1 MALIDRLTGDLRAAQ
16 RGGDADRLR
25 VLRTLVSQIKYE
37 AKESGSST
45 DDDLVVRVIQRDIRR
60 RDEAIQLY
68 VNGDRPEHAEAER
81 AERAI
86 ISAYQPDEIDRAAM
100 ETIARNVI
108 DEVGATSP
116 RDMGKVMRPLMARL
130 REQGTV
136 DGRAVNALVGEL
148 LSQG

>member
-16 RGGDADRLR
+16 RGGEADRVR
-25 VLRTLVSQIKYE
+25 VLRTLISQIKYE
-37 AKESGSST
+37 AKESGAST
-45 DDDLVVRVIQRDIRR
+45 DDALVVRVIQRDIRR

-68 VNGDRPEHAEAER
+68 VNGNRPEQADTER

-86 ISAYQPDEIDRAAM
+86 ISAYQPDEIDGAMM
-100 ETIARNVI
+100 ETIAREVI
-108 DEVGATSP
+108 DEVGATSR

>member
-16 RGGDADRLR
+16 RGGDADRVR
-25 VLRTLVSQIKYE
+25 VLRTFISQIKYE
-37 AKESGSST
+37 AKESGAST
-45 DDDLVVRVIQRDIRR
+45 DDALVVRVIQRDIRR

-68 VNGDRPEHAEAER
+68 VSGDRPEQADTER

-86 ISAYQPDEIDRAAM
+86 ISAYQPDEIDSAMM
-100 ETIARNVI
+100 ETIAREVI
-108 DEVGATSP
+108 DEVGATSR

>member
-68 VNGDRPEHAEAER
+68 VNGDRPEHADAER

>member
-16 RGGDADRLR
+16 RGGDADRVR
-25 VLRTLVSQIKYE
+25 VLRTLISQIKYE
-37 AKESGSST
+37 AKESGTST
-45 DDDLVVRVIQRDIRR
+45 DDALVIRVIQRDIRR

-68 VNGDRPEHAEAER
+68 VKGDRPAQADAER

-86 ISAYQPDEIDRAAM
+86 ISAYQPEDIDSDAM
-100 ETIARNVI
+100 EAIAREVI
-108 DEVGATSP
+108 DEVGATTR

-136 DGRAVNALVGEL
+136 DGRAVNALVGKL
-148 LSQG
+148 LGGG

>member
-16 RGGDADRLR
+16 RGGDADRVR
-25 VLRTLVSQIKYE
+25 VLRTLISQIKYE
-37 AKESGSST
+37 AKESGTST
-45 DDDLVVRVIQRDIRR
+45 DDALVLRVIQRDIRR

-68 VNGDRPEHAEAER
+68 VKGDRPAQADAER

-86 ISAYQPDEIDRAAM
+86 ISAYRPDDIDSDAM
-100 ETIARNVI
+100 EAIAREVI
-108 DEVGATSP
+108 DEVGATTR

-148 LSQG
+148 LGGG

>member
-16 RGGDADRLR
+16 RGGEADRVR
-25 VLRTLVSQIKYE
+25 VLRTLISQIKYE
-37 AKESGSST
+37 AKESGAST
-45 DDDLVVRVIQRDIRR
+45 DDALVVRVIQRDIRR

-68 VNGDRPEHAEAER
+68 VNGNRPEQADTER

-86 ISAYQPDEIDRAAM
+86 ISAYQPDEIDGAMM
-100 ETIARNVI
+100 ETIAREVI
-108 DEVGATSP
+108 DEVGATSR
-116 RDMGKVMRPLMARL
+116 RDMGNVMRPLMARL

>member
-1 MALIDRLTGDLRAAQ
+1 MSMAT
-16 RGGDADRLR
+16 
-25 VLRTLVSQIKYE
+25 
-37 AKESGSST
+37 
-45 DDDLVVRVIQRDIRR
+45 
-60 RDEAIQLY
+60 
-68 VNGDRPEHAEAER
+68 RPEQADAER

-86 ISAYQPDEIDRAAM
+86 ISAYQPDEIDSATM
-100 ETIARNVI
+100 ETIAREVI
-108 DEVGATSP
+108 EEVGATSR

>member
-16 RGGDADRLR
+16 RGGAADRVR
-25 VLRTLVSQIKYE
+25 VLRTLISQIKYE
-37 AKESGSST
+37 AKESGAST

-68 VNGDRPEHAEAER
+68 VNGDRPAQADAER
-81 AERAI
+81 AERAF
-86 ISAYQPDEIDRAAM
+86 ISAYQPDEIDRDTM
-100 ETIARNVI
+100 ETIAREVI
-108 DEVGATSP
+108 DDVGATTR

-136 DGRAVNALVGEL
+136 DGREVNALVSEL
-148 LSQG
+148 LSGS

>member
-68 VNGDRPEHAEAER
+68 VNGDRPEHADAER

-108 DEVGATSP
+108 DEVGATSR

>member
-16 RGGDADRLR
+16 RGGDADRVR
-25 VLRTLVSQIKYE
+25 VLRTLISQIKYE
-37 AKESGSST
+37 AKESGAST
-45 DDDLVVRVIQRDIRR
+45 DDALVVRVIQRDIRR

-68 VNGDRPEHAEAER
+68 VNGNRPEQADAER

-86 ISAYQPDEIDRAAM
+86 ISAYQPDEIDSAM
-100 ETIARNVI
+100 MATIAREVI
-108 DEVGATSP
+108 EEVGATSR

>member
-16 RGGDADRLR
+16 RGGEADRVR
-25 VLRTLVSQIKYE
+25 VLRTLISQIKYE
-37 AKESGSST
+37 AKESGAST
-45 DDDLVVRVIQRDIRR
+45 DDALVVRVIQRDIRR

-68 VNGDRPEHAEAER
+68 VNGNRPEQADTER

-86 ISAYQPDEIDRAAM
+86 ISAYQPDEIDDAMM
-100 ETIARNVI
+100 ETIAREVI
-108 DEVGATSP
+108 DEVGATSR

>member
-16 RGGDADRLR
+16 RGGDADRVR
-25 VLRTLVSQIKYE
+25 VLRTFISQIKYE
-37 AKESGSST
+37 AKESGAST
-45 DDDLVVRVIQRDIRR
+45 DDALVVRVIQRDIRR

-68 VNGDRPEHAEAER
+68 VNGDRPEQADAER

-86 ISAYQPDEIDRAAM
+86 ISAYQPDEIDSAMM
-100 ETIARNVI
+100 ETIVREVI
-108 DEVGATSP
+108 EEVGATSR